1 MITLQ
6 GKRNSAIVFAE
17 KIDKETK
24 KRISELLSD
33 EAFSDS
39 KIRIMPDA
47 HASKSAVVG
56 TSMTLCGRVH
66 REPRC

>member
-39 KIRIMPDA
+39 KIY
-47 HASKSAVVG
+47 G
-56 TSMTLCGRVH
+56 
-66 REPRC
+66 